1 MSIITLQDYY
11 NDSDCPELVDAYEPE
26 LFNPFLP
33 AEELEDYYSCE
44 DGISYND

>member
-11 NDSDCPELVDAYEPE
+11 NDSDCPELVDA
-26 LFNPFLP
+26 FDPFLP

-44 DGISYND
+44 DGISYDD